1 MCIPAAITHQK
12 AVSRS
17 VCDQLVLPGNRYRYL
32 CVVLMLL
39 VKLCTGAVHIALH
52 VVQKGGNPTAPPPDA
67 PLSHTPGCFRV
78 TDFHLRLI
86 IVTAAGPKEI
96 TALAKALAYLPQRV
110 IWKLS
115 AKEVARAGGLATMN
129 LTANIKV
136 STVIPSYTRA
146 PILPCLP

>member
-1 MCIPAAITHQK
+1 
-12 AVSRS
+12 
-17 VCDQLVLPGNRYRYL
+17 
-32 CVVLMLL
+32 
-39 VKLCTGAVHIALH
+39 
-52 VVQKGGNPTAPPPDA
+52 
-67 PLSHTPGCFRV
+67 
-78 TDFHLRLI
+78 
-86 IVTAAGPKEI
+86 VTAAGPKEI

-136 STVIPSYTRA
+136 STIIPSYTRA